1 MRIISD
7 LNRRGFASIALAMLL
22 VGCSPTTAPMSDA
35 AKAKELLQKML
46 GEWQSGTKLG
56 EIKKLSPP
64 VYITEDLWR
73 NGAILD
79 EFSLADDSEVLG
91 SNIRIQVKLKCSSK
105 NGKVVERSVRYLVT
119 TQPAL
124 TIAREEG

>member
-1 MRIISD
+1 MLFVSY
-7 LNRRGFASIALAMLL
+7 LNRRGFALVALTLMLA
-22 VGCSPTTAPMSDA
+22 GCSPTKAPMSDA

-56 EIKKLSPP
+56 EIRKLSPP
-64 VYITEDLWR
+64 VYVTEDLWR
-73 NGAILD
+73 NGAKLD

-91 SNIRIQVKLKCSSK
+91 SNIRIQVKLKCSST
-105 NGKVVERSVRYLVT
+105 NGKVDEKSVRYLVT